1 MTTLK
6 SILQTCFAY
15 ITSLK
20 KTCGNFEKS
29 WHITSLRKTCN
40 NFGELFANLVDLVWQ
55 LWQKSITYTA
65 RQNID
70 WTWSDKNKYYKW
82 RKFLNR
88 QKHVSKVVFVC
99 FKTEFLK
106 LLYTW
111 NETPQVC
118 FTGVQRDW
126 DPVKL
131 RFIDGTHQSI
141 KQRIQTWWKYENSNM
156 WQPCEGFF
164 VQDIEHR
171 AAKKLQVI
179 RKQSK
184 LMSRNLQHLQL
195 GIYCGKALAPLA

>member
-1 MTTLK
+1 M
-6 SILQTCFAY
+6 
-15 ITSLK
+15 
-20 KTCGNFEKS
+20 
-29 WHITSLRKTCN
+29 
-40 NFGELFANLVDLVWQ
+40 
-55 LWQKSITYTA
+55 
-65 RQNID
+65 
-70 WTWSDKNKYYKW
+70 
-82 RKFLNR
+82 
-88 QKHVSKVVFVC
+88 VC

-171 AAKKLQVI
+171 AAKKLQLLENNQNWCQETYNIYNVEFIVARPSLHLPCLETIPRLSDTLQCWI
-179 RKQSK
+179 RTFIFLHGCRRK
-184 LMSRNLQHLQL
+184 
-195 GIYCGKALAPLA
+195 